1 MLRFIVNCIFA
12 AVLALPTVATAEPIK
27 LKLAFFT
34 SDRTHLYRAAVK
46 QFIDAVNADG
56 KGRFEIEVHLSG
68 SLGQYPTP
76 QSQLLRDGTADIAF
90 IVQPYERT
98 EFPDSA
104 VVELPG
110 LYKDGREC
118 TLVFSHLVA
127 AGLMHGFGKY
137 FVIGAFASEP
147 ESIHLRP
154 PVASLADL
162 KSKRI
167 RANNDTE
174 IAILKKF
181 GAIPAF
187 VPINETA
194 LAISSGKIDGATVPP
209 VPMIEFGI
217 GRVAP
222 HHYMLGTSC
231 VPLSLLMTMKRLNS
245 LPADVLAI
253 IRKYSGTWLLENYN
267 RINETST
274 ALIMTQLESDSRRT
288 VVYPSK
294 ADLNTADVVFKSIV
308 DSYSAE
314 NAHNAAL
321 VNAARA
327 VVAKIGNLLA

>member
-46 QFIDAVNADG
+46 QFIDAVNANG
-56 KGRFEIEVHLSG
+56 KGKVEIEVHLSG

-127 AGLMHGFGKY
+127 TGLMRRFSKY
-137 FVIGAFASEP
+137 FEIGAFASEP
-147 ESIHLRP
+147 ESIHFRP

-162 KSKRI
+162 KGKRI

-174 IAILKKF
+174 IAILKKL
-181 GAIPAF
+181 GATPAF

-194 LAISSGKIDGATVPP
+194 LAISSGKIDGAAVPP

-231 VPLSLLMTMKRLNS
+231 VPLSLLMTKKRLNS
-245 LPADVLAI
+245 LPGDVQAI

-294 ADLNTADVVFKSIV
+294 ADLKTADIVFKSIV

-321 VNAARA
+321 VNTART
-327 VVAKIGNLLA
+327 VVAKIRGGE

>member
-56 KGRFEIEVHLSG
+56 KGKVEIEVHLSG

-76 QSQLLRDGTADIAF
+76 QSQLLRDGTADIAY

-127 AGLMHGFGKY
+127 AGLMRGFNKY

-231 VPLSLLMTMKRLNS
+231 VPLSLLMTKKRLNN
-245 LPADVLAI
+245 LPDDVQAI

-294 ADLNTADVVFKSIV
+294 ADFKTADVVFKSIV
-308 DSYSAE
+308 DSYSAA

-321 VNAARA
+321 VNTARA
-327 VVAKIGNLLA
+327 VVAKIRGGE

>member
-1 MLRFIVNCIFA
+1 MIYLLRRFIVIVLVLLPAMA
-12 AVLALPTVATAEPIK
+12 AAEPIA
-27 LKLAFFT
+27 LKLAFFS

-56 KGRFEIEVHLSG
+56 KGRVEIEVHLSG
-68 SLGQYPTP
+68 SLGQYPTQ
-76 QSQLLRDGTADIAF
+76 QSQLLRDGTADIAY

-127 AGLMHGFGKY
+127 AGLMRGFSKY

-174 IAILKKF
+174 IAILKKL
-181 GAIPAF
+181 GATPAF

-194 LAISSGKIDGATVPP
+194 LAISSGKIDGAAAPP

-231 VPLSLLMTMKRLNS
+231 VPLSLLMTKKRFNS
-245 LPADVLAI
+245 LPADVQAI
-253 IRKYSGTWLLENYN
+253 IRKYSGKWLLENYN

-274 ALIMTQLESDSRRT
+274 ALVMTQLDSDSRRT
-288 VVYPSK
+288 VVFPSK
-294 ADLNTADVVFKSIV
+294 ADLKTADAVFKSIV

-327 VVAKIGNLLA
+327 EVVKLRGGE

>member
-1 MLRFIVNCIFA
+1 MFRLLRRIII
-12 AVLALPTVATAEPIK
+12 AVLALLPAMAAAEPIK

-46 QFIDAVNADG
+46 QFVDAVNAEG
-56 KGRFEIEVHLSG
+56 KGRVEIEVHLSG
-68 SLGQYPTP
+68 SLGQYPIQ
-76 QSQLLRDGTADIAF
+76 QSKLLRDGTADIAY
-90 IVQPYERT
+90 IVQPYERS

-127 AGLMHGFGKY
+127 TGLMRGFSKY

-147 ESIHLRP
+147 ESIHFRP
-154 PVASLADL
+154 PVGSLADL
-162 KSKRI
+162 KGKRI

-174 IAILKKF
+174 IAILKKL
-181 GAIPAF
+181 GATPAF

-194 LAISSGKIDGATVPP
+194 LAISSGKIDGAAVPP

-231 VPLSLLMTMKRLNS
+231 VPLSLLMTEKRFNS
-245 LPADVLAI
+245 LPVDVQAI

-274 ALIMTQLESDSRRT
+274 ALIMTQLEADPRRT
-288 VVYPSK
+288 VVFPSK
-294 ADLNTADVVFKSIV
+294 ADLKTADAVFKSIV

-321 VNAARA
+321 VNAACA
-327 VVAKIGNLLA
+327 VVAKIRGGE